1 MAAFLEGLINIM
13 AVSLL
18 SAGGYV
24 GMCLLIAS
32 LK

>member
-1 MAAFLEGLINIM
+1 MGFFLEGMLNIIT
-13 AVSLL
+13 VSLI

-24 GMCLLIAS
+24 GMCLLIAA